1 VSTAES
7 ELKARILELLKKD
20 VEFRYAVAGLI
31 GLEEV
36 LRRLDRHEEELKKI
50 WEEIAKLR
58 EDMMKGFERHDKE
71 LVALREE
78 QRKIWEEIAKLRE
91 DMVKGFERHDREIE
105 KLWAEIIRLREDFN
119 KLYEKFLDHDKR
131 LLEHGK
137 RLSRIELELGALSE
151 SFYCKALWDDL
162 REEIQRAGERVVL
175 KKRNAL
181 VGEEEVDMLVVTDRR
196 VYVVEVKVKP
206 KHEDVGRLVAK
217 ADVARKHYPDREVVA
232 ILAGAMIGREIEEYA
247 REKNILVYQY

>member
-7 ELKARILELLKKD
+7 ELKSRILELLKSD

-31 GLEEV
+31 GLEEI
-36 LRRLDRHEEELKKI
+36 LRRLDRHEEELKK
-50 WEEIAKLR
+50 LR
-58 EDMMKGFERHDKE
+58 EDMNK
-71 LVALREE
+71 
-78 QRKIWEEIAKLRE
+78 
-91 DMVKGFERHDREIE
+91 
-105 KLWAEIIRLREDFN
+105 LREDFN
-119 KLYEKFLDHDKR
+119 KLYEKFLEHDKR
-131 LLEHGK
+131 LLEHGR
-137 RLSRIELELGALSE
+137 RLSRIELELGALNE

-181 VGEEEVDMLVVTDRR
+181 VGEEEIDLLIVTDKR

-217 ADVARKHYPDREVVA
+217 ADVVRKHYPDREVVA
-232 ILAGAMIGREIEEYA
+232 ILTGAMIGREIEEYA